1 MSTAESTRLID
12 ECQGPQS
19 PRQCGRCGATKS
31 TRELD
36 RFRYLD
42 NDDLAERPRVLN
54 LCESCAVEL
63 ADHDERYRT
72 QLQPLADNEPWP
84 GALEVCL
91 GCRYRDGLECRS
103 PLAKFNGGPGI
114 HFPGVTLTS
123 AVIEAFN
130 PAVGRVTRQTIMTY
144 SKARECGGR
153 RPIG

>member
-1 MSTAESTRLID
+1 MSTVESVRLID

-42 NDDLAERPRVLN
+42 NDDEAERPRVLN

-63 ADHDERYRT
+63 HDSDFRFHS
-72 QLQPLADNEPWP
+72 QLQPLVDNKPWP

-91 GCRYRDGLECRS
+91 GCMYRDGLDCRS
-103 PLAKFNGGPGI
+103 PQAQLNGGLGI
-114 HFPGVTLTS
+114 TFPGATGVLLLEEIPGPLGYRTKIHRE
-123 AVIEAFN
+123 VW
-130 PAVGRVTRQTIMTY
+130 
-144 SKARECGGR
+144 SKTTQCTGR
-153 RPIG
+153 RRIG